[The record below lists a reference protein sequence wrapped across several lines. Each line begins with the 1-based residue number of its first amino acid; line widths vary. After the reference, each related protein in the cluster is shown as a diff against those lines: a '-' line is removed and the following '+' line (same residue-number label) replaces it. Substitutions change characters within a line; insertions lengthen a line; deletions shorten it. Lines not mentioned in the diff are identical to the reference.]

1 VDETDFT
8 SIVTQAKASGAPA
21 IGLCDVTRRL
31 TSQLPLFQDSGLF
44 DDPRVV
50 VAFLPA
56 ITDIHAAGGNAA
68 KGLLLATSFYW
79 NQNDQA
85 RSFAN
90 RSVAADDLMPD
101 APHAAAYAAIRHYLR
116 AVVVTEGLDVLR
128 INQENA
134 PDSNLFLWPVRSPAH
149 RRPPRRRPFG
159 DPRQTTG
166 GNARRLGS
174 LRTYQHHSS
183 GGNLSSVRPDRLPA
197 GPLILIVLDK
207 RQRFVL
213 DS

>member
-8 SIVTQAKASGAPA
+8 SIVTQSKASGAPA

-128 INQENA
+128 INQEMRRT
-134 PDSNLFLWPVRSPAH
+134 PIYFFGRSARLRIDGRLVVDLSVIRVKPPEATHGDWDHYEPISIIPAAEIY
-149 RRPPRRRPFG
+149 PPFDR
-159 DPRQTTG
+159 TG
-166 GNARRLGS
+166 CRLA
-174 LRTYQHHSS
+174 L
-183 GGNLSSVRPDRLPA
+183 
-197 GPLILIVLDK
+197 
-207 RQRFVL
+207 
-213 DS
+213 